1 MPLFFYKNSA
11 IARLINPLYD
21 VTIKENFGSEQMK
34 KNKISQS
41 TKTRK
46 KHSPNSNVNYS
57 SRGAYNLDDYRD
69 KKRNYYNPYGDMG
82 YGQVEKGRQKSNK
95 NPYRNQYNSSRSNSN
110 RSTTLR
116 YGSPYEEQYTKS
128 SYTSH
133 SSYTPPPPIYGQQ
146 DFQATPEQRKAEIRS
161 KNKMTRKQLQAQ
173 AKRRKRRII
182 QKMTVT
188 VIITMFITYA
198 GLKAIDLFRYPSVS
212 YQTVQMGMMDN
223 SHILKGII
231 FRDEQ
236 VFNSTRSGDI
246 HYILSEGEKVA
257 KQGSVCLV
265 AQSEEIQSLK
275 DQLYTLDNDLYN
287 KQEKRNDLSYY
298 QADLYQINEELK
310 KEMDN
315 FIESKYWDNPKS
327 VYELRQ
333 SLDKTIEDRTSLY
346 IQDESQMTEGFQANR
361 EEILNSLKN
370 NQSAQKATA
379 SGIVSYTLDGYESK
393 LNDKVMEQLQY
404 NQYKELLAE
413 TKKIESKLPS
423 VVAQANAPLYKI
435 ITNDQWEI
443 VTYMET
449 EQANSYEVGTYY
461 NLYFENARQ
470 DQIRFK
476 LKSKQ
481 EEGETG
487 LTKLVFASSDY
498 LSDFLGYRLVEFSIG
513 QNRAEG
519 LKIPLKA
526 IVEKNMLA
534 IPNEYIV
541 EEGREKG
548 VLQKKNQA
556 NVFKPLNIQYSDEQ
570 FSYVMQQIDQLDAIG
585 LNSVI
590 EHPTTNKPYT
600 ISDMQTVQG
609 VYVVNGQFAQF
620 KRIGVA
626 MTNKEY
632 AILTQDQETKLKE
645 FDQIISNPKNI
656 REDQL
661 LKYMNVQ
668 NE

>member
-1 MPLFFYKNSA
+1 MCLYFFYKDSA

-21 VTIKENFGSEQMK
+21 DTIKENVGSEQMK
-34 KNKISQS
+34 KNKTNQS
-41 TKTRK
+41 TKIRK
-46 KHSPNSNVNYS
+46 KHSPNSSANHS
-57 SRGAYNLDDYRD
+57 SAGAYNLDDYRN
-69 KKRNYYNPYGDMG
+69 KKRNYYNPYADIGS
-82 YGQVEKGRQKSNK
+82 GQVEKDRQRLNK
-95 NPYRNQYNSSRSNSN
+95 NPYRNQYNKSN
-110 RSTTLR
+110 TLR
-116 YGSPYEEQYTKS
+116 YGSPYEEHYIKS
-128 SYTSH
+128 SYTSQ
-133 SSYTPPPPIYGQQ
+133 SAYTPPPPIYSQQ
-146 DFQATPEQRKAEIRS
+146 EVHGTPEQRKAEIRS

-173 AKRRKRRII
+173 AKRRKRRIM
-182 QKMTVT
+182 QKMTVI

-198 GLKAIDLFRYPSVS
+198 GLKAIDLFRYPSIS
-212 YQTVQMGMMDN
+212 YQTVQIGVMDN
-223 SHILKGII
+223 SHAIKGII

-236 VFNSTRSGDI
+236 VFNSTQSGDI

-298 QADLYQINEELK
+298 QADLYQINEVLK

-315 FIESKYWDNPKS
+315 FIDSKYWDNPKS

-346 IQDESQMTEGFQANR
+346 IQDESQTTEGFETSR
-361 EEILNSLKN
+361 EAILNSLKN
-370 NQSAQKATA
+370 NQSSQKASI
-379 SGIVSYTLDGYESK
+379 SGVVSYTLDGYETK
-393 LNDKVMEQLQY
+393 LNDETIEKLQY
-404 NQYKELLAE
+404 DQYKELLAE
-413 TKKIESKLPS
+413 TKKLEMKLPS
-423 VVAQANAPLYKI
+423 VIAQANAPLYKI
-435 ITNDQWEI
+435 VTNDTWEI
-443 VTYMET
+443 VTYLET
-449 EQANSYEVGTYY
+449 EQANNYDVGAYY
-461 NLYFENARQ
+461 NLYFENAKQ
-470 DQIRFK
+470 NQIRFK
-476 LKSKQ
+476 LESKQ
-481 EEGETG
+481 EETETG
-487 LTKLVFASSDY
+487 LTKLILSSSDY
-498 LSDFLGYRLVEFSIG
+498 LSDFLGYRVVEFSIG
-513 QNRAEG
+513 QNKAEG

-541 EEGREKG
+541 EQGREKG
-548 VLQKKNQA
+548 VLQKQNQV
-556 NVFKPLNIQYSDEQ
+556 NIFRPLNIQYSDDN
-570 FSYVMQQIDQLDAIG
+570 FSYIMQQIDQLDAIG

-590 EHPTTNKPYT
+590 EHPTANKSYT

-620 KRIGVA
+620 KRIEVA
-626 MTNKEY
+626 MMNKEY
-632 AILTQDQETKLKE
+632 AILTQDQSTKLKE

-656 REDQL
+656 KEDQL